1 MEIGITRRNRD
12 VVSDTRYKPF
22 GCGESCNAN
31 ISMPYFL
38 CIKTP
43 KTSKHYCYL
52 ACVHIKRIRGMFASS
67 HNNGRLLV
75 KLIFIIP
82 PLLCVHCS
90 HRSIQGCIDILF
102 YVLTLMNFQI
112 GIVFL

>member
-1 MEIGITRRNRD
+1 MEIRITRRNRD

-38 CIKTP
+38 WEKTP

-75 KLIFIIP
+75 KLIFIVRLYYVYI
-82 PLLCVHCS
+82 
-90 HRSIQGCIDILF
+90 
-102 YVLTLMNFQI
+102 VLTGLSKDVLTSYSMC
-112 GIVFL
+112 